1 MSSALSQS
9 LTIHQYHARATAG
22 DAITQHMLFIRE
34 ALEEIGIGGKIFAGE
49 KRNLP
54 QGKVLLWSKGL
65 GWDCDLFLIH
75 HSQFNPDFKSLVSL
89 ERPKAV
95 LYHSQPSESYFS
107 YDADLKKSLR
117 LGKKQLVE
125 YRKKR
130 IPALGV
136 SDFTAGELKDLGFV
150 NPSLLPLMHI
160 EAPEKRQKE
169 WDWAEPKHF
178 VFVGRLAPHKG
189 QSQLIEMFFHLKKL
203 LPPQSKLYLLGT
215 GEPLYTKYLK
225 LLIKQWNLENQIV
238 LTGKVTQADLVKY
251 YTLADAF
258 VCASEHEGFC
268 LPLVEAMKH
277 GVPVFFK
284 SQPAV
289 KETMGKAGVEWVSGS
304 ASDCAAVL
312 SSFIK
317 NPKAI
322 EGVIKKQD
330 ERLKELSLFQ
340 NKKMLQKTLFSLCL
354 EQRKGFGTL
363 LHTPQ
368 KSSSYETSISF

>member
-1 MSSALSQS
+1 MSLGLSQS

-22 DAITQHMLFIRE
+22 DAITQHMLFIQE
-34 ALEEIGIGGKIFAGE
+34 ALDEIGIGGKIFAGE

-75 HSQFNPDFKSLVSL
+75 HSQYNPDFKSLLSL

-125 YRKKR
+125 YRKKG
-130 IPALGV
+130 IPTLGV
-136 SDFTAGELKDLGFV
+136 SEFSAGELRDLGFSK
-150 NPSLLPLMHI
+150 PGILPLMHL

-169 WDWAEPKHF
+169 WDWAEPKHL

-189 QSQLIEMFFHLKKL
+189 QSQLIEIFFHLKKL

-215 GEPLYTKYLK
+215 GDPLYTKYLK

-289 KETMGKAGVEWVSGS
+289 KETMGRAGVEWLSGNS
-304 ASDCAAVL
+304 VECAAVL

-317 NPKAI
+317 NPKAL

-330 ERLKELSLFQ
+330 ERLKQLSLFQ
-340 NKKMLQKTLFSLCL
+340 NKKVLQKTLFSLCL
-354 EQRKGFGTL
+354 EQKHDFRKVPFIS
-363 LHTPQ
+363 PQ
-368 KSSSYETSISF
+368 IQSHETSISF